1 MTNLPIST
9 ADLYAEAQE
18 MQLSIIRTSGTTFS
32 LSWNL
37 PTTPKAYAG
46 QVIVVSSKVL
56 TSDNK
61 PLDGER
67 YTPSLNL
74 AVPVDTIGGAQV
86 VHALYGAFGD
96 VLTTTTI
103 VITGADPNLVYY
115 ASLHPCTNVLQYYPY
130 GCKSYALEGADLNVD
145 VKGYTGNIPRSST
158 PPIDPTVGQVYYNP
172 STNTV
177 TMWNGAIWIPA
188 NGTSNIA
195 ANVSRDGVKANT
207 VLSGTTFPTNPVA
220 GDFFYQT
227 ATHVLYVW
235 NGVTWIQANTEETGT
250 PSYEKIGVGTTGDLD
265 ERIRLVNAIKTQL
278 GYPAVCTELREEN
291 FQTAINIALA
301 EFRRR
306 ADTAYERKHVLFTIK
321 AGQPTY
327 YLNDPV
333 IGTDKIVDIQ
343 HVHRVSTIGLNVL
356 GGDNGVYAQ
365 IFYNQFFY
373 GAMID
378 ILSIHLANS
387 MAEEFEKIFAGT
399 LQYEWNEAKREL
411 TFLRKLYKD
420 ERVVLECYMEKTE
433 QEILTD
439 RWSQPWIRDWAYA
452 KCLEMTGLI
461 RSKYANLPGANG
473 GLALNGDTL
482 LNKAETMYIELQR
495 QVNDF
500 EVGNFTGLGNPA
512 FLLG

>member
-1 MTNLPIST
+1 MSNLPLST
-9 ADLYAEAQE
+9 ADLYAEAQT
-18 MQLSIIRTSGTTFS
+18 MQLSIVRTSGTTFT

-37 PTTPKAYAG
+37 PIDPKVYAG
-46 QVIVVSSKVL
+46 QVIVVSTKVL

-61 PLDGER
+61 PIDGIR
-67 YTPSLNL
+67 YTPSTDL
-74 AVPVDTIGGAQV
+74 AVPADTIGGAQV
-86 VHALYGAFGD
+86 VAANYVAFGEPLAATT
-96 VLTTTTI
+96 VL
-103 VITGADPNLVYY
+103 ITGADPNLVYY

-145 VKGYTGNIPRSST
+145 VQGYTGNIPRSAM
-158 PPIDPTVGQVYYNP
+158 PPVDPTVGQVYYNP
-172 STNTV
+172 STNAV
-177 TMWNGAIWIPA
+177 LMWNGAVWIPA
-188 NGTSNIA
+188 NGTSNVA
-195 ANVSRDGVKANT
+195 PGVSMDGTKANAII
-207 VLSGTTFPTNPVA
+207 SGTTFPSTPAA
-220 GDFFYQT
+220 GDFFYKT
-227 ATHVLYVW
+227 DTHVLYIW
-235 NGVTWIQANTEETGT
+235 NGSNWVQANTEEVGT
-250 PSYEKIGVGTTGDLD
+250 PTYEKIGVGTTGDLD

-278 GYPAVCTELREEN
+278 GWPAVCVELKEEN

-306 ADTAYERKHVLFTIK
+306 ADNAYERKHVLFTIK

-333 IGTDKIVDIQ
+333 IGTDRIVDIQ
-343 HVHRVSTIGLNVL
+343 HVHRVSTIGMNVL
-356 GGDNGVYAQ
+356 GGDNGIYAQ
-365 IFYNQFFY
+365 IFYNQFFH

-411 TFLRKLYKD
+411 KFLRKLYKD

-433 QEILTD
+433 QELLTD

-482 LNKAETMYIELQR
+482 LNKAETMYQELQR

-500 EVGNFTGLGNPA
+500 EVGSNVGMGGCA
-512 FLLG
+512 FIFG